1 MRSSDKIGAVP
12 DFIVLTWK
20 EVRLWQSSA
29 RTTLRLAQDFYG
41 CCCKPYGFFFYFFLF
56 FCFGLGPCESLRSRG
71 MLGVGNMVL

>member
-41 CCCKPYGFFFYFFLF
+41 CCCKPYGFFFISFSFFALAWAHV
-56 FCFGLGPCESLRSRG
+56 SLCDPE
-71 MLGVGNMVL
+71 VC